1 MSKVVYYPAI
11 FVEDSEEKVFNVT
24 FPDVPEAITFG
35 STVPEAI
42 EMAKEALGL
51 ALYNKP
57 ELPASSSPAKFKDH
71 EGMVFWL
78 NLDLDEYRKKNHPKY
93 VRKNTTIPEWLKEAA
108 EKEDINFSQ
117 VLTEAL
123 KEKLGV

>member
-1 MSKVVYYPAI
+1 MSKIVYYPAI
-11 FVEDSEEKVFNVT
+11 FIDDPEEKAFNVT

-35 STVPEAI
+35 RTIPEAI

-51 ALYNKP
+51 ALYNKVD
-57 ELPASSSPAKFKDH
+57 LPASSSPNQLKEK

>member
-1 MSKVVYYPAI
+1 MSKVIYYPAI
-11 FVEDSEEKVFNVT
+11 FVGDPEEKVFNVT

-51 ALYNKP
+51 AVYNKTD
-57 ELPASSSPAKFKDH
+57 LPVSSSPDQIKNQ
-71 EGMVFWL
+71 EGMVFWI